1 VKEMNIDGMKVKI
14 MLTQKNLSVRQFCIQ
29 NNLSYSTVIA
39 LINNSRA
46 GNIRTIERI
55 ANALDVQ
62 VLEILKF

>member
-1 VKEMNIDGMKVKI
+1 MNIDGIKVKI
-14 MLTQKNLSVRQFCIQ
+14 LLTQRNLSIRQFCIQ

-39 LINNSRA
+39 LIKNRRS

-62 VLEILKF
+62 VVEILKF

>member
-1 VKEMNIDGMKVKI
+1 MNIDGMKVKI
-14 MLTQKNLSVRQFCIQ
+14 LLTQKNLSVRQFCIQ

-39 LINNSRA
+39 LINNTRSA
-46 GNIRTIERI
+46 NIRTIERI